1 AVFPLSMAVPFAGR
15 LVAGWYA
22 NLQLGGNFRP
32 ARCTNTVHM
41 QGLSSQRIRG
51 RIVTRILQGGHMNLA
66 RISGF
71 ILALAFTSAFAQE
84 LKPED
89 LVKRVTEDVLAA
101 IKSDKALQAGDRQKA
116 LALAEQ
122 KVMPHIDFA
131 EATKLAVGRAWSSA
145 TPEQQKKLV
154 DEFRAMLV
162 RIYSNAIDVYRGQTM
177 RVQPVNTPAG
187 ATETAVRNQY
197 IRPGQPPVSVDY
209 AMRKTPEGWKIYDI
223 TVEGMSLVLTYRGEF
238 EQVMRQSGVEGLL
251 KRLAE
256 KNTPPTSRSG

>member
-1 AVFPLSMAVPFAGR
+1 
-15 LVAGWYA
+15 
-22 NLQLGGNFRP
+22 
-32 ARCTNTVHM
+32 
-41 QGLSSQRIRG
+41 
-51 RIVTRILQGGHMNLA
+51 MNLA
-66 RISGF
+66 RMNLVRLSGF
-71 ILALAFTSAFAQE
+71 ILALVFSAAFAQE
-84 LKPED
+84 MKPEEM
-89 LVKRVTEDVLAA
+89 VRKVTEDVLAA

-131 EATKLAVGRAWSSA
+131 EATKLAVGKAWTSA

-177 RVQPVNTPAG
+177 RVQPVSTPAG
-187 ATETAVRNQY
+187 STDVTVRNQY
-197 IRPGQPPVSVDY
+197 IRPGQPPVHVDY

-223 TVEGMSLVLTYRGEF
+223 TVEGMSLVLTYRSEF
-238 EQVMRQSGVEGLL
+238 EQVTRQSGVEGLL

-256 KNTPPTSRSG
+256 KNTPPSSRSG